1 MAAPQTLSRRK
12 FLAYAGVGVA
22 GVAATGAAVKI
33 VSDQLATEGEAS
45 GGDGPVVPTEIRNE
59 RCLWGAY
66 VDPGDGSAIGAVES
80 FERMIG
86 RRLDLTRHY
95 IRWDR
100 KLVNDPIEQSA
111 KAGRIPLIA
120 WHTQR
125 LDGSWVQWHDIAKG
139 KHDREIVAQAKLL
152 RAWGGEAYFVFNH
165 EPEND
170 PAGTASDF
178 AAAFDH
184 VRSTLEGEGVKRLR
198 YVATL
203 MRGTYQGSRG
213 GPDAWLPERCDLL
226 GADGYNRGACNPA
239 IGWESF
245 GSIFHAAHEAA
256 RKNDKGLVIEEWGC
270 VERGA
275 CGGSTSGE
283 SKAEWI
289 QAAGATIQSWPE
301 VRGVIYSQVNAAYQS
316 EQVDFRVNT
325 SPEALDAFRE
335 VGRQPTFTTR
345 NPALG

>member
-1 MAAPQTLSRRK
+1 MAEQQNVSRRK
-12 FLAYAGVGVA
+12 FLTYAGLGVA
-22 GVAATGAAVKI
+22 GLAATGAAVKI
-33 VSDQLATEGEAS
+33 VSDQVATSDEAS
-45 GGDGPVVPTEIRNE
+45 GDGSSGVPTAIRNT

-66 VDPGDGSAIGAVES
+66 VDPGDGTSIGAVEN
-80 FERMIG
+80 FERTIG

-100 KLVNDPIEQSA
+100 KLVNGPIEQSA

-125 LDGSWVQWHDIAKG
+125 LDGSWVRWRDIAKG
-139 KHDREIVAQAKLL
+139 KHDREIAAQAKLL
-152 RAWGGEAYFVFNH
+152 REWGGEAYFVFNH

-170 PAGTASDF
+170 PAGKAHDF
-178 AAAFDH
+178 AEAFDH
-184 VRSTLEGEGVKRLR
+184 VRATFENDGVRRLH

-203 MRGTYQGSRG
+203 MRGTYQGARG
-213 GPDAWLPERCDLL
+213 GPGDWLPKTCDLL

-239 IGWESF
+239 IGWEAF
-245 GSIFHAAHEAA
+245 DSIFHGAHQTAQA
-256 RKNDKGLVIEEWGC
+256 HRKGLVIEEWGC

-275 CGGSTSGE
+275 CGGTTAGE

-289 QAAGATIQSWPE
+289 AAAGATIQSWPE

-316 EQVDFRVNT
+316 EQVDFRVDT
-325 SPEALDAFRE
+325 SPESLTSYRE
-335 VGRQPTFTTR
+335 VGLRPTFTTR
-345 NPALG
+345 DPQLS